1 MLNFLVISLKSLTF
15 SFSFFFF
22 FFIFLIYQVKC
33 NNGCVFCR
41 FLAFV
46 PIVQLWNCKADK
58 KHDTSPRKRVVSLKG
73 VIRKKEIPILL
84 NIIHLLLLYFNF
96 FSIAIFIFS
105 TIKTLRMSNLRNS
118 KCFNFT
124 AKIPLINYLFL

>member
-1 MLNFLVISLKSLTF
+1 MLNFLVILIISLKSLN
-15 SFSFFFF
+15 FSFFFF
-22 FFIFLIYQVKC
+22 FLQINIKVKR

-58 KHDTSPRKRVVSLKG
+58 KHDRSPRKRVVSLKG
-73 VIRKKEIPILL
+73 VIRKKEIPNLL
-84 NIIHLLLLYFNF
+84 NIIHLLLLFFNL

-124 AKIPLINYLFL
+124 VKIPLINYLFL